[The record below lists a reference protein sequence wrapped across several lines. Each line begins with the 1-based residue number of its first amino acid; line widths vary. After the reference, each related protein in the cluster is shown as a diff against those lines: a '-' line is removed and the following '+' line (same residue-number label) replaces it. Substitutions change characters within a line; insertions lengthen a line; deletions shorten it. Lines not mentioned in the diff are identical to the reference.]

1 MDILLFNIGKY
12 NDAKKYFRFLENKIK
27 DDTIN
32 ELVKIYNGM
41 LESLGEKQK

>member
-1 MDILLFNIGKY
+1 MMQKNIL
-12 NDAKKYFRFLENKIK
+12 

>member
-1 MDILLFNIGKY
+1 MQ
-12 NDAKKYFRFLENKIK
+12 KYFRFLENKIK